1 MGDSK
6 KFLLGID
13 AEHIYL
19 SEDLEEV
26 SNSQKSE
33 VNHQLQP
40 LFSLKQVK
48 EYSLAE
54 NTTLR
59 LKVSDQNV
67 THTST
72 YIVQSKQAFQ
82 IYNKLNY
89 LITRFNRY

>member
-1 MGDSK
+1 MGNSK

-13 AEHIYL
+13 AENIYL

-26 SNSQKSE
+26 SSSQKSE
-33 VNHQLQP
+33 PNNQLLP
-40 LFSLKQVK
+40 LFSLKEVK
-48 EYSLAE
+48 EYSLSE
-54 NTTLR
+54 NTTLK
-59 LKVSDQNV
+59 LKVSDKNV

-72 YIVQSKQAFQ
+72 YIVQSKRAFR